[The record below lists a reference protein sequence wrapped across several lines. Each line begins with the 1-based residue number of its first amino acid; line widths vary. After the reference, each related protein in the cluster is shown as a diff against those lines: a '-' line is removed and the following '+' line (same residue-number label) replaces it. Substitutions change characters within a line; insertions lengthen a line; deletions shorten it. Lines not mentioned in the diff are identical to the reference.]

1 MLMQHSDINKNRKG
15 GFVTLISVIILT
27 SIALIII
34 SSQLLIS
41 TDNYIAN
48 KRIMDSLQARVLAD
62 TCAELTLNRLK
73 ISNAYTGND
82 TEVLSFGTCNISTIS
97 GSGNTNRSF
106 TTSATYN
113 NTTRRVSVTVSEID
127 PVMTL
132 SSWQETQ

>member
-1 MLMQHSDINKNRKG
+1 MQMQHLDNNTNRKS

-27 SIALIII
+27 SISLIVI

-41 TDNYIAN
+41 TDNYISN
-48 KRIMDSLQARVLAD
+48 RRVSDSLQARVLAD
-62 TCAELTLNRLK
+62 TCVEIALNRLK
-73 ISNAYTGND
+73 LSNAYTGND
-82 TEVLSFGTCNISTIS
+82 TEVLSIGTCSISTIS

-113 NTTRRVSVTVSEID
+113 NMTRRVSITVSSID
-127 PVMTL
+127 PNLTI